1 MDFSKR
7 SKEVMLHAYNE
18 ASRFKSADLAPE
30 HLFLGIV
37 KTDDQTRN
45 LLVNLGIDVNN
56 VITIISK
63 KLIVEQQNDKQNKD
77 IALSEV
83 SDRILKIASLEAR
96 LLKHDMIEPYHV
108 LLSILREPFNSIQIE
123 FEKHGLVEGI
133 RKEIGHQVESGRL
146 KSKKG
151 LFSGWF

>member
-45 LLVNLGIDVNN
+45 LLMDLGIDVNN

-63 KLIVEQQNDKQNKD
+63 KLIEQQNDKRTKE
-77 IALSEV
+77 IVLSKV
-83 SDRILKIASLEAR
+83 SDKILKLASLEAR

-123 FEKHGLVEGI
+123 FEKHGLVERI

-151 LFSGWF
+151 LLSRWF